1 MVNTG
6 SSRSSLDGGFGGLC
20 LGAQMGRN
28 TLHPCTSRRVAFC
41 CLPGNHY
48 CAATCRRSVTDSG
61 GNTGIVVC
69 QRKGKPK
76 WRGALANGS
85 EVCRLKSVDNHG
97 LAQPSPS
104 GSFHCVVS
112 FSSTFLLLFVR
123 TVCRIAH
130 VHKEHVDDFV
140 SIDSFYSVVQLFCCL
155 RLSSVWAAH
164 SHTDTIH
171 TSCYLLHNG

>member
-6 SSRSSLDGGFGGLC
+6 SSRSSPDGGFGGLC

-28 TLHPCTSRRVAFC
+28 ALHPCTSRRVAFR

-69 QRKGKPK
+69 QRKKGRQK

-97 LAQPSPS
+97 LAQPSPP

-112 FSSTFLLLFVR
+112 FSSAFLLLFVR
-123 TVCRIAH
+123 TVCRIAR
-130 VHKEHVDDFV
+130 VHKEHADDFV
-140 SIDSFYSVVQLFCCL
+140 WIDSFYTVVQFCCL
-155 RLSSVWAAH
+155 RLSFV
-164 SHTDTIH
+164 
-171 TSCYLLHNG
+171 